1 MLMLTVNSELKGT
14 SYIVQLE
21 GELDIGTVDTLNEHV
36 DLLAQANYSSVLID
50 FSKLVFI
57 DSTGI
62 GAILRV
68 IYLGRDKAFMVEL
81 DGMNSNINEI
91 FETVGVMRVLTAL
104 QKGDN

>member
-1 MLMLTVNSELKGT
+1 MLTVHKELRGT
-14 SYIVQLE
+14 SYIIQLE
-21 GELDIGTVDTLNEHV
+21 GELDIATVDLLHEHV
-36 DLLAQANYSSVLID
+36 DHMAQAQYSSVMID

-68 IYLGRDKAFMVEL
+68 IYLARDKGFAVEL
-81 DGMNSNINEI
+81 EGMNSNINEI

-104 QKGDN
+104 KKEDK